1 MLDLRITIFLSLIFG
16 FLEIFINFQE
26 LKYIQMILF
35 FMSESRQI
43 NVSKHGVPKLAI
55 LALAVIFA
63 AGLFV
68 VGFDQ
73 GHLFSLVYGEQAF
86 SDLYLHELTHD
97 MRHAAG
103 FPCH

>member
-1 MLDLRITIFLSLIFG
+1 MLDLILTDYVKKSDLLIYKA
-16 FLEIFINFQE
+16 IIQE
-26 LKYIQMILF
+26 LKYIQKTMI
-35 FMSESRQI
+35 FMSESQQI
-43 NVSKHGVPKLAI
+43 SVSKSGVSKVAI
-55 LALAVIFA
+55 LALAIIFA

-73 GHLFSLVYGEQAF
+73 GHIFSLVYGEEAF
-86 SDLYLHELTHD
+86 TDLYLHELTHD